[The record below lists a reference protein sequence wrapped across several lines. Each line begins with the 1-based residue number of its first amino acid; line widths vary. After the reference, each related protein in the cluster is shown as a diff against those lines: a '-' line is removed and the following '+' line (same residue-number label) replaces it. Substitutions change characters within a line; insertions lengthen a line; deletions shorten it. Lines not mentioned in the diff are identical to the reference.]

1 MIRIGNIKLSLNDDE
16 SVLKKKISRLL
27 GIEPSRIKSFE
38 IVKKAIDARDKTDV
52 HFVYSVDVSLDGD
65 EDKVVSR
72 KKRGDITIKPKTE
85 SFSVPV
91 PTLPKRRPV
100 VVGAGPAGL
109 FAALTLAKFGAK
121 PILIERGESVYD
133 RAKSVEAFFRG
144 EKLDAESNVQFGEGG
159 AGAFSDGKLN
169 SGTHDRRRFE
179 VYKTFVQHGA
189 PSEIMYTKNP
199 HLGSDNLPKIVSG
212 IRESIKSLG
221 GEVYFSC
228 KMTNILTREGKVRGI
243 VCETPEGELTFE
255 TEDVILAVG
264 HSARDVFSLLLDM
277 GITLSQKPFAMGVR
291 IEHLQSDID
300 RCQYGNFAG
309 HTALGAADYKLS
321 NRFSD
326 GRCVYTFCMCPGG
339 SVINASSEEGGVVT
353 NGMSLFARN
362 LRNANS
368 AMLVNVTPED
378 FGGSSPLA
386 GVEMQRKI
394 EQTAFRLGGGNYC
407 APAQTVEGYLTGRK
421 TGFGKI
427 SPTFLPDVA
436 EADISSL
443 FPDYIAENLKRGIS
457 RFPKYIKAFADGE
470 AVLTAP
476 ETRSSSPVRI
486 DRDEKLMSPSLSG
499 LYPCGEGAGY
509 AGGIL
514 SSAVDGIKVA
524 ESVLKI

>member
-16 SVLKKKISRLL
+16 SILKKKISRLL
-27 GIEPSRIKSFE
+27 GVEPSRIKGFE
-38 IVKKAIDARDKTDV
+38 ISKKAIDARDKTNV

-65 EDKVVSR
+65 EEKIVSR
-72 KKRGDITIKPKTE
+72 ISRGDITLRPKEEKP
-85 SFSVPV
+85 SLPV
-91 PTLPKRRPV
+91 PILPEKRPV

-109 FAALTLAKFGAK
+109 FAALTLAKLGAK
-121 PILIERGESVYD
+121 PILIERGESVFD
-133 RAKSVEAFFRG
+133 RAKSVESFFKSG
-144 EKLDAESNVQFGEGG
+144 KLNISSNVQFGEGG

-179 VYKTFVQHGA
+179 VYKTFVENGA
-189 PSEIMYTKNP
+189 PAEIMYTKNP
-199 HLGSDNLPKIVSG
+199 HLGSDNLPKIVAN
-212 IRESIKSLG
+212 IRERIKNLG
-221 GEVYFSC
+221 GDVYFSC
-228 KMTNILTREGKVRGI
+228 RMTKILVNSGKVSGI
-243 VCETPEGELTFE
+243 ICETPEGEISFE
-255 TEDVILAVG
+255 TENLILAVG

-277 GITLSQKPFAMGVR
+277 GVSLSQKPFAMGVR

-300 RCQYGNFAG
+300 KCQYGAFAG
-309 HTALGAADYKLS
+309 HKALGAADYKLS

-362 LRNANS
+362 LKNANS
-368 AMLVNVTPED
+368 ALLVNVTPED
-378 FGGSSPLA
+378 FGGASPLA

-394 EQTAFRLGGGNYC
+394 EQAAFLLGGGNYC
-407 APAQTVEGYLTGRK
+407 ALAQTVEGYLSGRK

-427 SPTFLPDVA
+427 SPTFLPEVV
-436 EADISSL
+436 EADIASL
-443 FPDYIAENLKRGIS
+443 FPDYIAENLKRGLS
-457 RFPKYIKAFADGE
+457 RFPKYIKAFADDE